1 MEIFIVFGGVMLFL
15 LGYLAGHYRGSQE
28 TDDYYKLKGW
38 RR

>member
-1 MEIFIVFGGVMLFL
+1 MDIFIVFGVVMAFT